1 MLAQRKFN
9 LEHVMGLTHTVLFMP
24 SIPNLEQA

>member
-1 MLAQRKFN
+1 MLAQHKLN
-9 LEHVMGLTHTVLFMP
+9 LEHVMGLTALFMP

>member
-1 MLAQRKFN
+1 MLAQHKFN

-24 SIPNLEQA
+24 SISNLEQA